1 MSTARLSDPVRL
13 ANPSSLFPPLMAP
26 KTPARRFVARD
37 CRVPCDAT
45 PFLLLDDGEE
55 AIEARPVDMSDSGIY
70 VTIDPAVG
78 SPVHNGD
85 HVDVCFA
92 PAGDAPAEAATA
104 RHPAKVVRVEL
115 LVGPSDERLG
125 VALAF
130 ES

>member
-1 MSTARLSDPVRL
+1 MSAARLTDPVRL
-13 ANPSSLFPPLMAP
+13 ANPSSLFPPLIAP
-26 KTPARRFVARD
+26 RTEARRFVARD
-37 CRVPCDAT
+37 RRIPCDAT
-45 PFLLLDDGEE
+45 PFLLLDDGDA
-55 AIEARPVDMSDSGIY
+55 AIEAHPVDMSDSGIY

-85 HVDVCFA
+85 RVDVCFA
-92 PAGDAPAEAATA
+92 PAGDAVAEAATA

-115 LVGPSDERLG
+115 LVGPTEERLG